1 MDSKLY
7 IAIFIL
13 LNFSICFSKR
23 PVVGVFLI
31 PSLEEGYDSKEWSYI
46 GGSYIKYL
54 ENAGAIVVPIKYDYD
69 TKTLDY
75 LLDRINGILFPGGDP
90 SLWEN

>member
-1 MDSKLY
+1 MNSKHLL
-7 IAIFIL
+7 AILIL
-13 LNFSICFSKR
+13 LEFSISISNR
-23 PVVGVFLI
+23 PVVGVFLL
-31 PSLEEGYDSKEWSYI
+31 PSLTEGYDSKEWSYI

-69 TKTLDY
+69 TNTLDY